1 MNKLKLTLI
10 AVIGVIAFSY
20 ILLSIPAPMTKE
32 QLEYDDAVL
41 SAQRYKNARKCDQAL
56 KILDTLAEEYPSTA
70 IYLEVEGDGCFEQL
84 KQYDKMYDSC
94 QNSKLTEYMPAR
106 AALCSKKLADAGKF
120 EEAVAIWDKNIQD
133 RQEEIF
139 PYCQISKYEQI
150 RVKLNMKLK
159 SLFAAK
165 TNKNSVEELKK
176 NSLEYINNKKAD
188 SEKKKI
194 KHK

>member
-10 AVIGVIAFSY
+10 IVIGVIAFLY
-20 ILLSIPAPMTKE
+20 ILLNIPAPMTKE

-41 SAQRYKNARKCDQAL
+41 SAQRYKSARKCDQAL

-84 KQYDKMYDSC
+84 KQHDKMYDSC
-94 QNSKLTEYMPAR
+94 KNSKLTEYMPAR
-106 AALCSKKLADAGKF
+106 AALCSRKLADAGRF
-120 EEAVAIWDKNIQD
+120 DEAVAIWDKNIQD
-133 RQEEIF
+133 KQEEIF
-139 PYCQISKYEQI
+139 PYCQISKYEQT

-165 TNKNSVEELKK
+165 QNQNAVAELRK
-176 NSLEYINNKKAD
+176 NSLDYINNKKNET
-188 SEKKKI
+188 EKKKTRR
-194 KHK
+194 K